1 MKKFAALVLALALVL
16 SCCAAM
22 AEGSIVKSYIYGA
35 KEDTAEERF
44 ALNAY
49 QLHLYDDG
57 TYVMIKTTCSYG
69 YSMQLGTSAVTTCG
83 TYTQGEGE
91 DGYMPV
97 TLSEATRVIVNS
109 YSKLGGFDIHIDTAL
124 TDFSVKPE
132 LPAQQE
138 GEKIYAASAAD
149 VIAAYGAGMT
159 VYVATDDAVSAF
171 SLINPNE

>member
-16 SCCAAM
+16 PYCAAM

-69 YSMQLGTSAVTTCG
+69 YSMQLSTAAVTTYG
-83 TYTQGEGE
+83 TYTQGE

-97 TLSEATRVIVNS
+97 TLTEATRVIVNS

-124 TDFSVKPE
+124 TDFSVIPE
-132 LPAQQE
+132 LPAQ
-138 GEKIYAASAAD
+138 
-149 VIAAYGAGMT
+149 
-159 VYVATDDAVSAF
+159 
-171 SLINPNE
+171 